1 MRFDGIRQ
9 LQAARMRG
17 FGFDF
22 GASPGG
28 FGPRGG
34 HGRGHGPHGGHGRGP
49 RGRGRRPN
57 VRAAVLALLTE
68 RPMHGYEMIQE
79 LDGRTG
85 GAWRPSP
92 GSIYPTLQLLE
103 DEGLIASESS
113 GGRRRFTL
121 TEAGQEEAA
130 AAAAQAPWTEFTE
143 DTVASWNDIRES
155 GFAAMNALRQ
165 VMASGTDDQR
175 ARAVEV
181 LDETRRK
188 LYAIL
193 AESD

>member
-1 MRFDGIRQ
+1 MGFRQ
-9 LQAARMRG
+9 NFQAMHEARMRG
-17 FGFDF
+17 FGF
-22 GASPGG
+22 G
-28 FGPRGG
+28 FGPPGG
-34 HGRGHGPHGGHGRGP
+34 HGHGGHGGRGHGHGPHRG

-57 VRAAVLALLTE
+57 VRLAVLALLTE

-79 LDGRTG
+79 LDNRTG

-92 GSIYPTLQLLE
+92 GSVYPTLQLLE
-103 DEGLIASESS
+103 DEGLILKESS
-113 GGRRRFTL
+113 GGRNRFSL
-121 TEAGQEEAA
+121 TEAGQAEATAA
-130 AAAAQAPWTEFTE
+130 AEQAPWAEFAA

-165 VMASGTDDQR
+165 VMTNGTDDQR
-175 ARAVEV
+175 ARAAAV

-193 AESD
+193 AESE